1 MFSPGSLWSV
11 KLSGLVFKIR
21 VYLGGPV
28 APICTIN
35 KTKSSSSCLQLELV
49 LFYYLRSRNPRAVTR
64 QHHENP
70 PRPRPRPQH
79 PRQTLSRRKIPRSNL
94 QQRYRQAHSSR
105 TPEQRLWRRTPRT
118 RKRIHFTTRTRPQ
131 NKWTLSNPQQ
141 VKRYPHLHPRQRRR
155 QRHPL
160 DERHR
165 LVLLHLQRIDT
176 IRQTSRLSL
185 PSCNK
190 KLPRQAHQNWLFW
203 QRPWLGRKL
212 LSAQKNSMRGNTQR
226 ELLYG

>member
-1 MFSPGSLWSV
+1 MFSPGSPWFV

-21 VYLGGPV
+21 VCLGGPV

-79 PRQTLSRRKIPRSNL
+79 PRQ
-94 QQRYRQAHSSR
+94 
-105 TPEQRLWRRTPRT
+105 
-118 RKRIHFTTRTRPQ
+118 
-131 NKWTLSNPQQ
+131 
-141 VKRYPHLHPRQRRR
+141 VKRYSHLHPRQRRR
-155 QRHPL
+155 QRHPM

-165 LVLLHLQRIDT
+165 LVLLHLQRADI
-176 IRQTSRLSL
+176 IRHPRRLSL

-190 KLPRQAHQNWLFW
+190 KPPRQAHQNWLFW
-203 QRPWLGRKL
+203 QRSWLGRKL
-212 LSAQKNSMRGNTQR
+212 LSAPEDSMPGSSQWK
-226 ELLYG
+226 LFYG